1 MSFARADEET
11 LAVPSSLKNR
21 WKTGMTIVGRQLVA
35 VALVAEDAPV
45 ILLVD
50 AIAGMAVVKAHVNT
64 KPSTPYTL
72 RVFTGLHEGSVDV
85 GAWTAAEVKVV
96 HSSAVQLWSHATLAK
111 SDPAA
116 VADGKP
122 IKAKPSNAQVEA
134 AIARAT
140 AQMQS
145 QPSVPTPPLPPP
157 SETLAEP
164 AVLPTPL
171 PSSTTPSFVSG
182 LEA

>member
-145 QPSVPTPPLPPP
+145 QQSQPSVPPPLPPLPP

-164 AVLPTPL
+164 AVLPTP
-171 PSSTTPSFVSG
+171 PSSTTPS
-182 LEA
+182 